1 MADEQNDSLNDNLPD
16 LKHLIRSIQCIENNP
31 DCFGTAEEDCDR
43 PDCAW
48 HEYCL
53 KEKPKDSA

>member
-1 MADEQNDSLNDNLPD
+1 MAAEQNDSLNDNLPD
-16 LKHLIRSIQCIENNP
+16 LKHLIRNIQRIENNP

-48 HEYCL
+48 REYCFN
-53 KEKPKDSA
+53 KKA

>member
-43 PDCAW
+43 PDCVW
-48 HEYCL
+48 REYCF
-53 KEKPKDSA
+53 KQKT